1 MDSKSG
7 FGFQGGYRL
16 PGETARWVASL
27 LAGGFFPVSGSE
39 RSRHRWGTAGFTLIE
54 LLNVIAIIGILSGL
68 GINTFSGYK
77 VRAYDAH
84 SKQALRDMHFF
95 CNAFWIDEYPS
106 KECDLPTIKDPIYGF
121 NQNPNVAANLP
132 PSPYDT
138 FCATAKHSE
147 SPNTFTINN
156 KSVISLGPSCGGS
169 ADAILTAYVCSGSF
183 NDPCPTSACDEECT
197 KQKATDRLLAV
208 LDALPDLMQP
218 TPEEIA
224 NAIQGIENRAY
235 TDDPGETPTLHAEG
249 MVDELVAAAEPPPEE
264 PPAPT
269 KAEQTEEKF
278 EDNCAVIRET
288 AKQCGSQTTPISH
301 VDDEGRTWSMNCPV
315 KDAHEARAYYYRLLS
330 ENAVYGGAGSNSY
343 YQKEDGP
350 GHQPHNKTCC
360 YGLHDG
366 FQPENPRYGFQAS
379 TRENFSKEKYSGTC
393 GLQPTAGKSGSL
405 SMLCN
410 MGQTGG
416 ETQFRSCDVN
426 VMPPPP
432 PPPQTFESYKPPAS
446 APGSFATHN
455 TIKAIEECNSV
466 YEGTRT
472 RDEMGAYGVFA
483 FVYPNGDTMP
493 LDAPNSSRTSGYSH
507 DLLIKGDCASADN
520 LTYGDGKQLVKWVKD
535 TIEGGKKKIVFVGE
549 YSEWWGPENNAKRG
563 DLKYNFET
571 GMWVNNRG
579 ERYKNGK
586 LVE

>member
-16 PGETARWVASL
+16 PGETARWVVSL
-27 LAGGFFPVSGSE
+27 LVGGFFPVSGSE

-54 LLNVIAIIGILSGL
+54 LLNVIAVIGILSGL
-68 GINTFSGYK
+68 GVNTFSGYK

-121 NQNPNVAANLP
+121 NQNPDVAANLP

-169 ADAILTAYVCSGSF
+169 ADAMLTAYVCSGSF

-208 LDALPDLMQP
+208 LDTLPDLMQP

-315 KDAHEARAYYYRLLS
+315 KDAHEARAYYYRLMA
-330 ENAVYGGAGSNSY
+330 ENAVYGGADSNPY

-366 FQPENPRYGFQAS
+366 FQPEDPRYGFQAS

-426 VMPPPP
+426 VMPPSPP
-432 PPPQTFESYKPPAS
+432 PPPVAALDDPNREYEKISPKVGEVSCETGTGTWYTGKAE
-446 APGSFATHN
+446 FAVDGDPDTGWTCKGMA
-455 TIKAIEECNSV
+455 TI
-466 YEGTRT
+466 G
-472 RDEMGAYGVFA
+472 F
-483 FVYPNGDTMP
+483 
-493 LDAPNSSRTSGYSH
+493 
-507 DLLIKGDCASADN
+507 DL
-520 LTYGDGKQLVKWVKD
+520 
-535 TIEGGKKKIVFVGE
+535 GKKQVINAVNVQFGGSVSNGNYVKIYV
-549 YSEWWGPENNAKRG
+549 
-563 DLKYNFET
+563 D
-571 GMWVNNRG
+571 
-579 ERYKNGK
+579 GK
-586 LVE
+586 LVAEGIQGATSKRWDIDNIEGQIVTYETIAKPHNKWRQTAKWSEIGEITVEAGDR

>member
-1 MDSKSG
+1 M
-7 FGFQGGYRL
+7 
-16 PGETARWVASL
+16 PL
-27 LAGGFFPVSGSE
+27 LVGGFFPVWGSE
-39 RSRHRWGTAGFTLIE
+39 RSGYRWGTAGFTLIE
-54 LLNVIAIIGILSGL
+54 LLNVIAIIGILSGV

-84 SKQALRDMHFF
+84 SKQALRDMHFL
-95 CNAFWIDEYPS
+95 CNAFWIDTYPS
-106 KECDLPTIKDPIYGF
+106 QECDLPTIKDPIYAF
-121 NQNPNVAANLP
+121 NQNPDVAANLP

-156 KSVISLGPSCGGS
+156 SAVISQGPSCGGS
-169 ADAILTAYVCSGSF
+169 ADTMLTAYVCSGSF

-197 KQKATDRLLAV
+197 KQKAKDRLQALLA
-208 LDALPDLMQP
+208 ALPDLMQP

-224 NAIQGIENRAY
+224 NTIQGIQNREY
-235 TDDPGETPTLHAEG
+235 TDDPGETPTLQAEG
-249 MVDELVAAAEPPPEE
+249 MVDELLAAAEPPPEE
-264 PPAPT
+264 PPPPT
-269 KAEQTEEKF
+269 KAELTETKF

-315 KDAHEARAYYYRLLS
+315 KDAHEARAYYYRLMA
-330 ENAVYGGAGSNSY
+330 ENAVYGGADSNPY
-343 YQKEDGP
+343 YQKEEGP

-366 FQPENPRYGFQAS
+366 FQPESSSYGFQAS

-432 PPPQTFESYKPPAS
+432 AQAFSYQYQPPEIACRQEYQGQGPVGHRTIGYWMKVDTQGNQLPGSRASGFGNPCNREVWNECGPVGASLKCNSEQSREADQNEITVFVSPPPADGWSS
-446 APGSFATHN
+446 APTSIGGRSSINGVEQPPLPCRCQQDGSGCCTFDFN
-455 TIKAIEECNSV
+455 TET
-466 YEGTRT
+466 YL
-472 RDEMGAYGVFA
+472 DE
-483 FVYPNGDTMP
+483 
-493 LDAPNSSRTSGYSH
+493 
-507 DLLIKGDCASADN
+507 
-520 LTYGDGKQLVKWVKD
+520 DGNRWD
-535 TIEGGKKKIVFVGE
+535 PTEF
-549 YSEWWGPENNAKRG
+549 NKR
-563 DLKYNFET
+563 
-571 GMWVNNRG
+571 
-579 ERYKNGK
+579 
-586 LVE
+586 VE

>member
-1 MDSKSG
+1 M
-7 FGFQGGYRL
+7 
-16 PGETARWVASL
+16 
-27 LAGGFFPVSGSE
+27 SGSE

-432 PPPQTFESYKPPAS
+432 PPPQTFESYKPPENACS
-446 APGSFATHN
+446 ADGTWTAVDSNGKQVAEQGWIVCSCGVCGPGGSFSSEDGIATQPRPN
-455 TIKAIEECNSV
+455 NYK
-466 YEGTRT
+466 Y
-472 RDEMGAYGVFA
+472 VFGR
-483 FVYPNGDTMP
+483 PG
-493 LDAPNSSRTSGYSH
+493 H
-507 DLLIKGDCASADN
+507 
-520 LTYGDGKQLVKWVKD
+520 
-535 TIEGGKKKIVFVGE
+535 VGL
-549 YSEWWGPENNAKRG
+549 PKNKNR
-563 DLKYNFET
+563 YNFAT
-571 GMWVNNRG
+571 GMWCDDDNTGCEDYSENPG
-579 ERYKNGK
+579 
-586 LVE
+586 

>member
-1 MDSKSG
+1 M
-7 FGFQGGYRL
+7 
-16 PGETARWVASL
+16 
-27 LAGGFFPVSGSE
+27 SGSE

-54 LLNVIAIIGILSGL
+54 LLNVIAVIGILSGL
-68 GINTFSGYK
+68 GVNTFSGYK

-106 KECDLPTIKDPIYGF
+106 KECDLLTIKDPIYGF
-121 NQNPNVAANLP
+121 NQNPDVAANLP

-169 ADAILTAYVCSGSF
+169 ADAMLTAYVCSGSF

-208 LDALPDLMQP
+208 LDTLPDLMQP

-315 KDAHEARAYYYRLLS
+315 KDAHEARAYYYRLMA
-330 ENAVYGGAGSNSY
+330 ENAVYGGADSNPY

-366 FQPENPRYGFQAS
+366 FQPEDPRYGFQAS

-432 PPPQTFESYKPPAS
+432 PPPQTASNPPAQPEPQHCE
-446 APGSFATHN
+446 AH
-455 TIKAIEECNSV
+455 
-466 YEGTRT
+466 TRT
-472 RDEMGAYGVFA
+472 GPLSAQFDKVCMRHPVDKTTCFRNCPSRYVECTPECVDECSQKYEEISGFKSASCYGGTPSWQIPSEQERRQQFILNGSPEYVFREGKW
-483 FVYPNGDTMP
+483 YP
-493 LDAPNSSRTSGYSH
+493 R
-507 DLLIKGDCASADN
+507 
-520 LTYGDGKQLVKWVKD
+520 Q
-535 TIEGGKKKIVFVGE
+535 EG
-549 YSEWWGPENNAKRG
+549 
-563 DLKYNFET
+563 
-571 GMWVNNRG
+571 
-579 ERYKNGK
+579 
-586 LVE
+586 